1 MDFLNF
7 KHDFEKLRDE
17 FVYLKA
23 DYEYKLDSSA
33 AAGGP
38 MDTLSGTFMNTMK
51 TNELANK
58 KNSSLN
64 VF

>member
-1 MDFLNF
+1 
-7 KHDFEKLRDE
+7 
-17 FVYLKA
+17 
-23 DYEYKLDSSA
+23 
-33 AAGGP
+33 

>member
-1 MDFLNF
+1 M
-7 KHDFEKLRDE
+7 RDE

-23 DYEYKLDSSA
+23 DYEYKLDSSL

-51 TNELANK
+51 TIELNTTNK
-58 KNSSLN
+58 KIGCSLN
-64 VF
+64 VFQYIDDQL